1 MTYKGTV
8 GNNSTLPTTNV
19 KVGDTYLVDADGK
32 IALTTDNSYDG
43 TAITAGKGD
52 LLIAT
57 GTETDGI
64 ITSGLKWS
72 YVPSGDDAERDTT
85 YTWTGTAASNK
96 KVLPTVGAGEAG
108 SWQLTAGTAMTVSST
123 GTDDMTTTISH
134 ANVSSSQA
142 TGTEQNNVQSLNVV
156 SGVEVNDQGHVT
168 TVTTTRYNLQ
178 DTTYTLSGATTD
190 IDKGVQ
196 ITDTLTASVGG
207 TTTSVTSITSDTLAM
222 KAGTNSYSIDIKW
235 GSF

>member
-1 MTYKGTV
+1 
-8 GNNSTLPTTNV
+8 
-19 KVGDTYLVDADGK
+19 
-32 IALTTDNSYDG
+32 
-43 TAITAGKGD
+43 
-52 LLIAT
+52 
-57 GTETDGI
+57 
-64 ITSGLKWS
+64 
-72 YVPSGDDAERDTT
+72 
-85 YTWTGTAASNK
+85 
-96 KVLPTVGAGEAG
+96 
-108 SWQLTAGTAMTVSST
+108 MTVSST

-190 IDKGVQ
+190 IEKGVQ